1 MKKNGLSGVR
11 ESASLRMALAALFLF
26 QNGAIR
32 AQTPDASKPT
42 TELEELKQR
51 GVTMFMV
58 SQD

>member
-1 MKKNGLSGVR
+1 
-11 ESASLRMALAALFLF
+11 MALAALFLF